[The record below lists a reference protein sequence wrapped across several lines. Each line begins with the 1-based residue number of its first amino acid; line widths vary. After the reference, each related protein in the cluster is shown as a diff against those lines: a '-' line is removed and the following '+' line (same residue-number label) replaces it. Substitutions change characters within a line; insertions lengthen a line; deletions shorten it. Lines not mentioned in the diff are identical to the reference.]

1 MNPSHEEIEMR
12 AYDAW
17 EERGRPLGS
26 PETDWFKAEQELTA
40 NENEGILLKVAHKVG
55 SAIGSREGSSR
66 RIRSD
71 SARRILK
78 VKGELISGRHGV
90 RIRAH
95 HQ

>member
-55 SAIGSREGSSR
+55 SAIGSAKALLDEFAPIQHDES
-66 RIRSD
+66 
-71 SARRILK
+71 
-78 VKGELISGRHGV
+78 
-90 RIRAH
+90 
-95 HQ
+95 